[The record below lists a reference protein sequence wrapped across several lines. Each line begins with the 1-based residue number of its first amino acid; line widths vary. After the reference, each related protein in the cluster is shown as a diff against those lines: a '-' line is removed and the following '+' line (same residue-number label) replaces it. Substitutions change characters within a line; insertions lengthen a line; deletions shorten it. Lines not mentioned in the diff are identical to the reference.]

1 MISQVPQYDSGASET
16 FGFIVLITISIGIA
30 SSIVVLGSG
39 PIDDFV
45 SDADQAKSQ
54 NSFSKFGSSANQTAL
69 SGEYSSTSVNLGL
82 QKSGDDS
89 LEVNNDSSIK
99 IEIEDETGTRN
110 EIVNEKIG
118 NVQYENG
125 DSTITYENGG
135 VWKGT
140 GKYAEVISP
149 PEFDYNN
156 RTLTL
161 PLITSDQKNTLT
173 GDSVYIS
180 QQSRS
185 FDSEQIV
192 VDNDTVVV
200 TIQSPIYR
208 GWGKYFERNIEG
220 NTETKYYD
228 NSNTVE
234 IKLGLEAPT
243 KDTYETAITG
253 MGGVHVDGKITG
265 PVRSTGEIDGK
276 SNIDGEVKENIDTEF
291 EHINNTISE
300 EISDAEKNG
309 TEMNSASGTISSG
322 KYYADNNLDLGNAT
336 FDVSGGDIVIG
347 VPGDISISGDSDV
360 VGSNGEVKIYSEGD
374 TLFDTGSGS
383 NEVNLGGDPEDFQIY
398 GTNTMNVR
406 IVNNVEYTG
415 VIYAPRKNQ
424 DEAGP
429 QDVNISTNDDGKGK
443 GKGKSKGKGK
453 NGNKNFKGNNCK
465 HTTADTCLANNSTFR
480 GSLLAGSA
488 DIRRGSEVHYDEDL
502 LDEKIEV
509 IDKTEERPEI
519 VYLHVSINELK
530 YE

>member
-1 MISQVPQYDSGASET
+1 MISRRTNYDSGASET
-16 FGFIVLITISIGIA
+16 FGFIVLVTISIGIA
-30 SSIVVLGSG
+30 SSIVVLGAG
-39 PIDDFV
+39 PIDNFV
-45 SDADQAKSQ
+45 SDADQSKSQ

-82 QKSGDDS
+82 EKPKSDS

-110 EIVNEKIG
+110 EVVDEKIG
-118 NVQYENG
+118 NVQYING

-135 VWKGT
+135 VWEGT
-140 GKYAEVISP
+140 GKKAEVISP
-149 PEFDYNN
+149 PEFDYNT

-161 PLITSDQKNTLT
+161 PLITSDQNSTLS
-173 GDSVYIS
+173 GSSVYIS
-180 QQSRS
+180 QENRT

-220 NTETKYYD
+220 DTETKYYD
-228 NSNTVE
+228 ESNTVE
-234 IKLGLEAPT
+234 IKLGLEKPT

-265 PVRSTGEIDGK
+265 PVKSTGEIDGK
-276 SNIDGEVKENIDTEF
+276 SNIEGDIEENINAEF
-291 EHINNTISE
+291 EHINDTISE
-300 EISDAEKNG
+300 EVSNAEKNG
-309 TEMNSASGTISSG
+309 IQMNSASGTISSG
-322 KYYADNNLDLGNAT
+322 TYYADDNLDLGNAT
-336 FDVSGGDIVIG
+336 FDVSGGDIIIG
-347 VPGDISISGDSDV
+347 VPEDITISGDSDV
-360 VGSNGEVKIYSEGD
+360 TGSNGEVKIYSEGN

-383 NEVNLGGDPEDFQIY
+383 NEVNVGGDSEDFQIY

-406 IVNNVEYTG
+406 IVNNVEYNG
-415 VIYAPRKNQ
+415 IIYAPRENQ

-429 QDVNISTNDDGKGK
+429 QDVQIATDN
-443 GKGKSKGKGK
+443 GKGK
-453 NGNKNFKGNNCK
+453 NKGKGNNGNKKFKGNNCK
-465 HTTADTCLANNSTFR
+465 HTTADICLANNSTLN
-480 GSLLAGSA
+480 GSILAGSA
-488 DIRRGSEVHYDEDL
+488 DIRHGSEVHYDEDL

-519 VYLHVSINELK
+519 VYLHISILSLIHI
-530 YE
+530 